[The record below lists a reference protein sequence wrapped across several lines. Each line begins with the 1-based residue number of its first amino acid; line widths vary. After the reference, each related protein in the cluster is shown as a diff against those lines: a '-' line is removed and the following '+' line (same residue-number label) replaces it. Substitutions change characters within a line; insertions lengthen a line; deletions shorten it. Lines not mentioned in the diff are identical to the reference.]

1 MTIKDVLLDMERQF
15 WLRGADYFAH
25 HITDDCLMVFP
36 KPTGVMQREVIM
48 NSVGQ
53 GARWE
58 SLEISEENLT
68 QPGKGVA
75 LLTYRAKARKK
86 DRSYDTLAGS
96 LYVDLNGAWKLAFH
110 QQTPIA

>member
-36 KPTGVMQREVIM
+36 KPTGAMQREVIM
-48 NSVGQ
+48 KSVGQ

-58 SLEISEENLT
+58 SLEISEENLI
-68 QPGKGVA
+68 QPGEGCCPLDIPCKGQEE
-75 LLTYRAKARKK
+75 
-86 DRSYDTLAGS
+86 RSVL
-96 LYVDLNGAWKLAFH
+96 
-110 QQTPIA
+110 